1 MLIGYMVQ
9 AVTREHE
16 LDEDHDHA
24 HDVDHDH
31 RAGLEVGVVR
41 RLEEYD
47 SGIGSMNENSAETMS
62 TFEDQFVSEFTN
74 NGASNDQLVDMS
86 RTEDTQAIMRLDKRK
101 IWIVGTT
108 MMSTEQFSIMR
119 FMCKNLNEFVN
130 LIMYSSL
137 NEIKQVYTTL
147 DKRAN
152 IHKNLLPDSIMS
164 MPINSH
170 PGVYMAE
177 YCIHETNMAAELY
190 TYFINRM
197 VRYVNMTIKVPGI
210 MQINEDEIETSI
222 NNKCLNSCEHT
233 TMKMSRSR
241 ACCASTSR
249 LSPGSRTRG
258 SPSRSS
264 RT

>member
-101 IWIVGTT
+101 ICIVGTT
-108 MMSTEQFSIMR
+108 MM
-119 FMCKNLNEFVN
+119 
-130 LIMYSSL
+130 
-137 NEIKQVYTTL
+137 
-147 DKRAN
+147 
-152 IHKNLLPDSIMS
+152 
-164 MPINSH
+164 
-170 PGVYMAE
+170 
-177 YCIHETNMAAELY
+177 
-190 TYFINRM
+190 
-197 VRYVNMTIKVPGI
+197 
-210 MQINEDEIETSI
+210 
-222 NNKCLNSCEHT
+222 
-233 TMKMSRSR
+233 
-241 ACCASTSR
+241 
-249 LSPGSRTRG
+249 
-258 SPSRSS
+258 
-264 RT
+264 